1 MNNTQLTEDYQASLQ
16 AVAQFLRQEDDFLV
30 VSHLSPDGDAIS
42 STSAMGFILKA
53 LGKKYSLLNEGHT
66 PQKFKLLLDDEDIIN
81 YSSDPVQRTFD
92 RVIFVDCADA
102 SRIGQAK
109 QVVADNA
116 VIINID
122 HHVTNNAYG
131 QINVVR
137 TSAAA
142 TVEIIYDLIKTLNIS
157 WTPKLASCIYA
168 GLLTDTGGFRYSNT
182 TPAVF
187 AIAERMLREGVAGA
201 MLAERLLETM
211 SLGQV
216 QLMKETL
223 STLSF
228 SEDCRIAWVKITT
241 EMMNRSGAL
250 DEDTEGLINISRN
263 VQGVEVALL
272 FKQKAEHE
280 IKISFRSKGEV
291 DVSRL
296 AQIFGGGGH
305 VRASG
310 ATIMGTM
317 EEAVARIVEAVKEK
331 I

>member
-1 MNNTQLTEDYQASLQ
+1 
-16 AVAQFLRQEDDFLV
+16 
-30 VSHLSPDGDAIS
+30 
-42 STSAMGFILKA
+42 
-53 LGKKYSLLNEGHT
+53 
-66 PQKFKLLLDDEDIIN
+66 
-81 YSSDPVQRTFD
+81 
-92 RVIFVDCADA
+92 
-102 SRIGQAK
+102 
-109 QVVADNA
+109 
-116 VIINID
+116 
-122 HHVTNNAYG
+122 
-131 QINVVR
+131 
-137 TSAAA
+137 
-142 TVEIIYDLIKTLNIS
+142 
-157 WTPKLASCIYA
+157 
-168 GLLTDTGGFRYSNT
+168 
-182 TPAVF
+182 
-187 AIAERMLREGVAGA
+187 MLREGVAGA